1 MKKDLHVTPVEIK
14 RQRKLT
20 YYPWCHSNR
29 DFPEDMS
36 LCLSVFLTNDKLQI
50 LSTQWEKYFW
60 FVKFIFVVKFSGKFS
75 SVLKRNL
82 SRQVYV
88 CNACHRSNI
97 ATLSSVRNYQV
108 HDQLKIKIALLT
120 NVGFELYFDYFFP
133 SVMSFTS
140 TLFLISSVVLPKTL
154 LFISLKKSFSNE
166 FLVVVRFC
174 VLKSMYCFN
183 QGDCLNCNAL
193 WTFFKKRKPYTI
205 EGFCNEARNLFL
217 LIMSELAF

>member
-1 MKKDLHVTPVEIK
+1 MINLRLRLH
-14 RQRKLT
+14 
-20 YYPWCHSNR
+20 
-29 DFPEDMS
+29 
-36 LCLSVFLTNDKLQI
+36 CLRMLVLNFI
-50 LSTQWEKYFW
+50 L
-60 FVKFIFVVKFSGKFS
+60 I
-75 SVLKRNL
+75 
-82 SRQVYV
+82 
-88 CNACHRSNI
+88 I
-97 ATLSSVRNYQV
+97 
-108 HDQLKIKIALLT
+108 
-120 NVGFELYFDYFFP
+120 FFP

-217 LIMSELAF
+217 LIMSELAFKLGRCSYCISVLFFTITGKHILRNVDFFLRLMGNHHGCHAILLDIQGRPPVIFTCLSSPSMFLFVYLLAI

>member
-1 MKKDLHVTPVEIK
+1 M
-14 RQRKLT
+14 
-20 YYPWCHSNR
+20 
-29 DFPEDMS
+29 
-36 LCLSVFLTNDKLQI
+36 
-50 LSTQWEKYFW
+50 
-60 FVKFIFVVKFSGKFS
+60 
-75 SVLKRNL
+75 

-120 NVGFELYFDYFFP
+120 NVGFELYFDNFFP

-217 LIMSELAF
+217 LIMSELAFKLDRCSYCISVLFFTITGKHILRNVDFFLRLMGNHHAILLGIQGRPPMIFTCLSSPFMFLFVYLLAI

>member
-75 SVLKRNL
+75 SVHKRNL

-97 ATLSSVRNYQV
+97 ATLSSVSNYQV
-108 HDQLKIKIALLT
+108 HDQLKTKILLLT
-120 NVGFELYFDYFFP
+120 NVGFELYFNNFF
-133 SVMSFTS
+133 S
-140 TLFLISSVVLPKTL
+140 ISNE
-154 LFISLKKSFSNE
+154 FHINSFSNIFYSFTKDTIIHKFE
-166 FLVVVRFC
+166 EIFLKWIFGGCSFLRVEID
-174 VLKSMYCFN
+174 VLF
-183 QGDCLNCNAL
+183 
-193 WTFFKKRKPYTI
+193 
-205 EGFCNEARNLFL
+205 
-217 LIMSELAF
+217 

>member
-1 MKKDLHVTPVEIK
+1 MINL
-14 RQRKLT
+14 RLR
-20 YYPWCHSNR
+20 
-29 DFPEDMS
+29 
-36 LCLSVFLTNDKLQI
+36 LCCLRMLVLNFI
-50 LSTQWEKYFW
+50 L
-60 FVKFIFVVKFSGKFS
+60 I
-75 SVLKRNL
+75 
-82 SRQVYV
+82 
-88 CNACHRSNI
+88 I
-97 ATLSSVRNYQV
+97 
-108 HDQLKIKIALLT
+108 
-120 NVGFELYFDYFFP
+120 FFP

-174 VLKSMYCFN
+174 VLKSMYSFN

-217 LIMSELAF
+217 LIMSELAFKLGRCSYCISVLFFHNNWKAYFEKRGFFSRANG